1 METIDY
7 GTYINEAQASVHSH
21 LKRGHQDM
29 CHLKHGV
36 DTYVNEVWGLVHMSF
51 EALASVR
58 MSFEARSHRYTCH
71 LKHVHQSFEAWAS
84 VCGS

>member
-7 GTYINEAQASVHSH
+7 GTYINEARASVHSH

-36 DTYVNEVWGLVHMSF
+36 DTYVNEVWDW
-51 EALASVR
+51 
-58 MSFEARSHRYTCH
+58 YICH
-71 LKHVHQSFEAWAS
+71 LKHWRQY
-84 VCGS
+84 VCHLKRGHIGTHVI